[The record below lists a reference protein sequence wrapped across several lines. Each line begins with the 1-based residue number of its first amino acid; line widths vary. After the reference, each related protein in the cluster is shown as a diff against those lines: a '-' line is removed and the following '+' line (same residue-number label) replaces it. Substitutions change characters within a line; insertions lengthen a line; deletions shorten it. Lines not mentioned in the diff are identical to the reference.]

1 MAMATDTGTI
11 PTVSVTGAGRRGTLR
26 RSPPRWPMLM
36 LTPRPILGTATMAID
51 TMAMATATPTG
62 TTAMDT
68 GAGRRGRLRPPPRPR
83 LPPMPTPRLTLMRGT
98 VTTTDT
104 PDTDTAIGMDTTGPT
119 DTATGV
125 KFYDINSA

>member
-1 MAMATDTGTI
+1 MLTLVPMRITTTEDTTDTPTTDTGTI

-36 LTPRPILGTATMAID
+36 LTPRPIPGMATMAID
-51 TMAMATATPTG
+51 I
-62 TTAMDT
+62 